1 MIEVVIS
8 GNASHALPNNE
19 NWEAGHSPYS
29 SNLLNSPARPERFE
43 RPTLR
48 FVVRTPAYHRRRHV
62 HEVAIEPSS
71 TRQPS
76 RAGGQLPVLDYERR
90 WPYGCNRP
98 SISYSRFGEE
108 VLHL

>member
-1 MIEVVIS
+1 MLVREPALVSIFGKTHGEGWRAGEEEMS
-8 GNASHALPNNE
+8 LQQANAS
-19 NWEAGHSPYS
+19 
-29 SNLLNSPARPERFE
+29 RPV
-43 RPTLR
+43 L
-48 FVVRTPAYHRRRHV
+48 
-62 HEVAIEPSS
+62 EPSS